1 MSMAVVMVI
10 MLLGLAFLGLPI
22 SWALGISSYAAILAE
37 GGFNVQ
43 IMAQKCVAGMNSFP
57 MLAVPFF
64 ILSGDLMTAGGITR
78 KLLNIAE
85 SLIGWVKGS
94 VSIVCIV
101 ASCFFGAISGSA
113 IATASAIGGMTI
125 PDMLKD
131 KYSREYAAAVTTA
144 GAICGPLIPPSIG
157 LIVYASMVS
166 CSVKDLFIG
175 TLIPGIIYGIILCL
189 VAYWKACKR
198 DYPTKPRATK
208 QQILATIKN
217 GFWAMLMPVLV
228 LGSIFGGIAT
238 ATEAS
243 ALAVAYA
250 LFVGL
255 FIHRDLKLKD
265 LYKIFLN
272 SCITTS
278 TMFILFGTSEAV
290 GWIIAVTNVS
300 AFISSWII
308 SVTTSKLLIIAFITV
323 VGLIFGCLMD
333 AVVAILIMT
342 PVFIGLAGPL
352 GYSTIEFGVI
362 IVTLLMLG
370 HITPPVGA
378 SLLLSN
384 SIAGANIG
392 GTIKEAL
399 PFFFVGLGI
408 VILLWFCPILITLL
422 I

>member
-1 MSMAVVMVI
+1 MAAIMVI
-10 MLLGLAFLGLPI
+10 LLLVLAFLGLPI
-22 SWALGISSYAAILAE
+22 AWALGISSYAAVLYD
-37 GGFNVQ
+37 GSFNIQ

-64 ILSGDLMTAGGITR
+64 ILAGDLMTAGGITR
-78 KLLNIAE
+78 KLLDIARA
-85 SLIGWVKGS
+85 LIGWVKGS

-157 LIVYASMVS
+157 LIVYASIVS
-166 CSVKDLFIG
+166 VSVNDLFLG
-175 TLIPGIIYGIILCL
+175 TLIPGILYGFLLCCL
-189 VAYWKACKR
+189 AYFVARKR
-198 DYPTKPRATK
+198 NYPTKPRASLKEILSVTK
-208 QQILATIKN
+208 K
-217 GFWAMLMPVLV
+217 GFWAILMPVLV

-250 LFVGL
+250 LIVGL

-265 LYKIFLN
+265 LYQIFLG

-300 AFISSWII
+300 AAISNWII
-308 SVTTSKLLIIAFITV
+308 SFTTSRLLIIAFITI

-342 PVFIGLAGPL
+342 PVFINLAAPL
-352 GYSTIEFGVI
+352 GYTNIEFGVI

-384 SIAGANIG
+384 SIAGANIA

-399 PFFFVGLGI
+399 PFFCVGLGI
-408 VILLWFCPILITLL
+408 VILLWCCPILITALL
-422 I
+422 

>member
-1 MSMAVVMVI
+1 MAAIMVI
-10 MLLGLAFLGLPI
+10 LLLVLAFLGLPI
-22 SWALGISSYAAILAE
+22 AWALGISSYAAVLYD
-37 GGFNVQ
+37 GSFNIQ

-64 ILSGDLMTAGGITR
+64 ILAGDLMTAGGITR
-78 KLLNIAE
+78 KLLDIARA
-85 SLIGWVKGS
+85 LIGRVKGS

-157 LIVYASMVS
+157 LIVYASIVS
-166 CSVKDLFIG
+166 VSVNDLFLG
-175 TLIPGIIYGIILCL
+175 TLIPGILYGFLLCCL
-189 VAYWKACKR
+189 AYFVARKR
-198 DYPTKPRATK
+198 NYPTKPRASLKEILSVTK
-208 QQILATIKN
+208 K
-217 GFWAMLMPVLV
+217 GFWAILMPVLV

-250 LFVGL
+250 LIVGL

-265 LYKIFLN
+265 LYQIFLG

-300 AFISSWII
+300 AAISNWII
-308 SVTTSKLLIIAFITV
+308 SFTTSRLLIIAFITI

-342 PVFIGLAGPL
+342 PVFINLAAPL
-352 GYSTIEFGVI
+352 GYTNIEFGVI

-384 SIAGANIG
+384 SIAGANIA
-392 GTIKEAL
+392 GTIKEAV

-408 VILLWFCPILITLL
+408 VILLWCFPILITALL
-422 I
+422 

>member
-1 MSMAVVMVI
+1 MVI
-10 MLLGLAFLGLPI
+10 LLLVLAFLGLPI
-22 SWALGISSYAAILAE
+22 AWALGISSYAAVLYD
-37 GGFNVQ
+37 GSFNIQ

-64 ILSGDLMTAGGITR
+64 ILAGDLMTAGGITR
-78 KLLNIAE
+78 KLLDIARA
-85 SLIGWVKGS
+85 LIGWVKGS

-157 LIVYASMVS
+157 LIVYASIVS
-166 CSVKDLFIG
+166 VSVNDLFLG
-175 TLIPGIIYGIILCL
+175 TLIPGILYGFLLCCL
-189 VAYWKACKR
+189 AYFVARKR
-198 DYPTKPRATK
+198 NYPTKPRASLKEILSVTK
-208 QQILATIKN
+208 K
-217 GFWAMLMPVLV
+217 GFWAILMPVLV

-250 LFVGL
+250 LIVGL

-265 LYKIFLN
+265 LYQIFLG

-300 AFISSWII
+300 AAISNWII
-308 SVTTSKLLIIAFITV
+308 SFTTSRLLIIAFITI

-342 PVFIGLAGPL
+342 PVFINLAAPL
-352 GYSTIEFGVI
+352 GYTNIEFGVI

-384 SIAGANIG
+384 SIAGANIA
-392 GTIKEAL
+392 GTIKEAV

-408 VILLWFCPILITLL
+408 VILLWCFPILITALL
-422 I
+422 

>member
-1 MSMAVVMVI
+1 MAVVMVVL
-10 MLLGLAFLGLPI
+10 LLGLAFLGLPI
-22 SWALGISSYAAILAE
+22 AWALGISSYAAVLFD
-37 GGFNVQ
+37 GGFNIQ

-64 ILSGDLMTAGGITR
+64 ILAGDLMTAGGITR
-78 KLLNIAE
+78 KLLDIARA
-85 SLIGWVKGS
+85 LIGWVKGS

-131 KYSREYAAAVTTA
+131 RYSREYAAAVTTA

-157 LIVYASMVS
+157 LIVYASIVS
-166 CSVKDLFIG
+166 VSVNDLFLG
-175 TLIPGIIYGIILCL
+175 TLIPGILYGALLCL
-189 VAYWKACKR
+189 FAYLVARKR
-198 DYPTKPRATK
+198 NYPTKPRASVK
-208 QQILATIKN
+208 EILTVCKK

-250 LFVGL
+250 LIVGL

-265 LYKIFLN
+265 LYRIFLG

-300 AFISSWII
+300 AAISNWII
-308 SVTTSKLLIIAFITV
+308 SVTTSRLLIIAFITV

-342 PVFIGLAGPL
+342 PVFINLAAPL
-352 GYSTIEFGVI
+352 GYTNIEFGVI
-362 IVTLLMLG
+362 VVTLLMLG

-399 PFFFVGLGI
+399 PFFCIGLGV
-408 VILLWFCPILITLL
+408 VILLWFCPLL
-422 I
+422 ISALL

>member
-1 MSMAVVMVI
+1 MAAIMVI
-10 MLLGLAFLGLPI
+10 LLLVLAFLGLPI
-22 SWALGISSYAAILAE
+22 AWALGISSYAAVLYD
-37 GGFNVQ
+37 GSFNIQ

-64 ILSGDLMTAGGITR
+64 ILAGDLMTAGGITR
-78 KLLNIAE
+78 KLLDIARA
-85 SLIGWVKGS
+85 LIGWVKGS

-157 LIVYASMVS
+157 LIVYASIVS
-166 CSVKDLFIG
+166 VSVNDLFLG
-175 TLIPGIIYGIILCL
+175 TLIPGILYGFLLCCL
-189 VAYWKACKR
+189 AYFVARKR
-198 DYPTKPRATK
+198 NYPTKPRASLKEILSVTK
-208 QQILATIKN
+208 K
-217 GFWAMLMPVLV
+217 GFWAILMPVLV

-250 LFVGL
+250 LIVGL

-265 LYKIFLN
+265 LYQIFLG

-300 AFISSWII
+300 AAISNWII
-308 SVTTSKLLIIAFITV
+308 SFTTSRLLIIAFITI

-342 PVFIGLAGPL
+342 PVFINLAAPL
-352 GYSTIEFGVI
+352 GYTNIEFGVI

-384 SIAGANIG
+384 SIAGANIA
-392 GTIKEAL
+392 GTIKEAV

-408 VILLWFCPILITLL
+408 VILLWCFPILITALL
-422 I
+422 

>member
-1 MSMAVVMVI
+1 MVI
-10 MLLGLAFLGLPI
+10 ILLVLAFLGLPI
-22 SWALGISSYAAILAE
+22 SWALGISSYAAVLYE
-37 GGFNVQ
+37 GGYNIQ

-64 ILSGDLMTAGGITR
+64 ILAGDLMTAGGITR
-78 KLLNIAE
+78 KLLDIAG

-101 ASCFFGAISGSA
+101 ASMFFGAISGSA

-125 PDMLKD
+125 PDMLRD

-157 LIVYASMVS
+157 LIVYSSMVS
-166 CSVKDLFIG
+166 CSVKDLFLG
-175 TLIPGIIYGIILCL
+175 TLIPGIIYGVALCI
-189 VAYWKACKR
+189 VAYYKAAKR
-198 DYPTKPRATK
+198 DYPTRPRASLK
-208 QQILATIKN
+208 EILKTCAK
-217 GFWAMLMPVLV
+217 GFWAILMPVLV

-255 FIHRDLKLKD
+255 FIHRDLKVKD
-265 LYKIFLN
+265 LYQIFLN

-278 TMFILFGTSEAV
+278 AMFILFGTSKAI

-300 AFISSWII
+300 ALISSWIV
-308 SVTTSKLLIIAFITV
+308 SVTTSKLLIIAFITI

-342 PVFIGLAGPL
+342 PVFINLAGPL
-352 GYSTIEFGVI
+352 GYTNIEFGVI

-384 SIAGANIG
+384 SIAEANIG
-392 GTIKEAL
+392 GTIKEAV

-408 VILLWFCPILITLL
+408 AILLWFCPRLITFL

>member
-1 MSMAVVMVI
+1 MVI
-10 MLLGLAFLGLPI
+10 LLLVLAFLGLPI
-22 SWALGISSYAAILAE
+22 AWALGISSYAAVLYD
-37 GGFNVQ
+37 GSFNIQ

-64 ILSGDLMTAGGITR
+64 ILAGDLMTAGGITR
-78 KLLNIAE
+78 KLLDIARA
-85 SLIGWVKGS
+85 LIGWVKGS

-157 LIVYASMVS
+157 LIVYASIVS
-166 CSVKDLFIG
+166 VSVNDLFLG
-175 TLIPGIIYGIILCL
+175 TLIPGILYGFLLCCL
-189 VAYWKACKR
+189 AYFVARKR
-198 DYPTKPRATK
+198 NYPTKPRASLKEILSVTK
-208 QQILATIKN
+208 K
-217 GFWAMLMPVLV
+217 GFWAILMPVLV

-250 LFVGL
+250 LIVGL

-265 LYKIFLN
+265 LYQIFLG

-300 AFISSWII
+300 AAISNWII
-308 SVTTSKLLIIAFITV
+308 SFTTSRLLIIAFITI

-342 PVFIGLAGPL
+342 PVFINLAAPL
-352 GYSTIEFGVI
+352 GYTNIEFGVI

-384 SIAGANIG
+384 SIAGANIA

-399 PFFFVGLGI
+399 PFFCVGLGI
-408 VILLWFCPILITLL
+408 VILLWCCPILITALL
-422 I
+422 

>member
-1 MSMAVVMVI
+1 MAAIMVI
-10 MLLGLAFLGLPI
+10 LLLLLAFLGLPI
-22 SWALGISSYAAILAE
+22 AWALGISSYAAILYD
-37 GGFNVQ
+37 GSFNIQ

-64 ILSGDLMTAGGITR
+64 ILAGDLMTAGGITR
-78 KLLNIAE
+78 KLLDIARA
-85 SLIGWVKGS
+85 LIGWVKGS

-157 LIVYASMVS
+157 LLFYAFIVSF
-166 CSVKDLFIG
+166 SVYVLVLG
-175 TLIPGIIYGIILCL
+175 TLIPGILYGFLLCCL
-189 VAYWKACKR
+189 AYFIARKR
-198 DYPTKPRATK
+198 NYPTKPRASLKEIVSVTK
-208 QQILATIKN
+208 K
-217 GFWAMLMPVLV
+217 GFWAILMPVLV

-250 LFVGL
+250 LIVGL

-265 LYKIFLN
+265 LYQIFLG

-300 AFISSWII
+300 AAISNWII
-308 SVTTSKLLIIAFITV
+308 SFTTSRLLIIAFITI

-342 PVFIGLAGPL
+342 PVFINLAAPL
-352 GYSTIEFGVI
+352 GYTNIEFGVI

-384 SIAGANIG
+384 SIAGANIA

-399 PFFFVGLGI
+399 PFFCVGLGI
-408 VILLWFCPILITLL
+408 VILLWCCPILITALL
-422 I
+422 